1 MPTKQITIANIT
13 DVRKDKHDKS
23 YRLIY
28 TPEEW
33 TIDENGTPTLLKS
46 EQHFCYDEPIFDKLK
61 PGVVI
66 NIISN

>member
-1 MPTKQITIANIT
+1 MQTKQITIANIT
-13 DVRKDKHDKS
+13 DVSKDKHDKP

-33 TIDENGTPTLLKS
+33 TIDENGTPTLVKS
-46 EQHFCYDEPIFDKLK
+46 EQHFCYDEAVFDKLK
-61 PGVVI
+61 AGTVI